1 MASFMSSKKT
11 RKAMKLN
18 TVEGGFATAAEN
30 LAAPY
35 LSLFAL
41 ALGATPSQIGM
52 LTAFPNLF
60 GNLFQIPA
68 GLWSERM
75 KDKRII
81 PIVGGYLARS
91 TWAVLAIAP
100 FLVPAEYRVR
110 LVILLATFR
119 VFAANIGVPAWTAL
133 QALLVPKQI
142 RGIYYGNRNM
152 VCNICALLA
161 TLAATFLLGLPFPL
175 NFQIILFGATA
186 LGVTASY
193 IFSTIEFDQSPP
205 KQQAAHAFSTRVKVF
220 LSEVG
225 SQKSFRSY
233 VVSSL
238 IWSFGVNLASSFF
251 VVYYVGDLGGPQS
264 YWAVISGVN
273 LATQVLVQRYWGRL
287 ADRFGQRNVMLA
299 SGALAAVLPL
309 LWALTRNSWFPF
321 VIYALNG
328 VAWGGYNLAAFNLIL
343 EITPDHNR
351 TVYVAGYNTLMGIAT
366 AIGPLVGGFAAE
378 AFGLR
383 PVFLSST
390 LFRALGLYV
399 FYRSV
404 QDTSQKQMSL
414 RDLIP
419 SRKSAGF

>member
-1 MASFMSSKKT
+1 M
-11 RKAMKLN
+11 
-18 TVEGGFATAAEN
+18 
-30 LAAPY
+30 
-35 LSLFAL
+35 
-41 ALGATPSQIGM
+41 
-52 LTAFPNLF
+52 
-60 GNLFQIPA
+60 
-68 GLWSERM
+68 
-75 KDKRII
+75 
-81 PIVGGYLARS
+81 
-91 TWAVLAIAP
+91 
-100 FLVPAEYRVR
+100 
-110 LVILLATFR
+110 
-119 VFAANIGVPAWTAL
+119 
-133 QALLVPKQI
+133 
-142 RGIYYGNRNM
+142 
-152 VCNICALLA
+152 
-161 TLAATFLLGLPFPL
+161 
-175 NFQIILFGATA
+175 
-186 LGVTASY
+186 
-193 IFSTIEFDQSPP
+193 
-205 KQQAAHAFSTRVKVF
+205 KVF

>member
-1 MASFMSSKKT
+1 
-11 RKAMKLN
+11 
-18 TVEGGFATAAEN
+18 
-30 LAAPY
+30 
-35 LSLFAL
+35 
-41 ALGATPSQIGM
+41 
-52 LTAFPNLF
+52 
-60 GNLFQIPA
+60 
-68 GLWSERM
+68 
-75 KDKRII
+75 
-81 PIVGGYLARS
+81 
-91 TWAVLAIAP
+91 
-100 FLVPAEYRVR
+100 
-110 LVILLATFR
+110 
-119 VFAANIGVPAWTAL
+119 
-133 QALLVPKQI
+133 
-142 RGIYYGNRNM
+142 M

-175 NFQIILFGATA
+175 NFQIILFGAAA